1 MCVWYAWRHMALRKL
16 KEKAL
21 EMRRSG
27 MSYSQIRAVVK
38 VSKSSLSLWL
48 KDMPLSD
55 VRIRELRDFSAV
67 RIEKCRNTKAKKKQ
81 DRLAAVFKKV
91 SIDIGKLSDREIFL
105 CGLFLYW
112 GEGAKTSESVTALTN
127 TNPNMIKFFVNWYG
141 ILGVEKSRLKFR
153 LQLYADMDIQRETL
167 FWSTHLEVPLS
178 QFSKP
183 HMKKSNLIGQTYKV
197 GFGHGTCTVS
207 FNNNEMYMY
216 VKSAL
221 LFMQNLGK

>member
-1 MCVWYAWRHMALRKL
+1 MALRDI
-16 KEKAL
+16 KEKVL
-21 EMRRSG
+21 KMRLSG

-38 VSKSSLSLWL
+38 VSKSTLSLWL
-48 KDMPLSD
+48 KDMSLSPE
-55 VRIRELRDFSAV
+55 RIRELRDFSAV

-81 DRLAAVFKKV
+81 DRLATVFKKV

-112 GEGAKTSESVTALTN
+112 GEGTKTSESVTALTN
-127 TNPNMIKFFVNWYG
+127 TNPSMIKFFINWYG
-141 ILGVEKSRLKFR
+141 VLGVEKSRLKFR
-153 LQLYADMDIQRETL
+153 LQLYADMDIQEETL
-167 FWSTHLEVPLS
+167 FWASSLDIPLV

-183 HMKKSNLIGQTYKV
+183 HMKKSNLIDRTYKV